1 MRLNLSSIIC
11 YVKSL
16 YLLIVDSQMN
26 LRRSRLS
33 SYAAAPVT
41 LLHSKYEFQLHSFA
55 FCSFMP
61 VYELTAT
68 LIEYSANFSSIQS
81 TSPHVL

>member
-1 MRLNLSSIIC
+1 MRLNLGWIIIITSEKMRLNLSSIIC

-41 LLHSKYEFQLHSFA
+41 LLHSKYEF
-55 FCSFMP
+55 
-61 VYELTAT
+61 
-68 LIEYSANFSSIQS
+68 
-81 TSPHVL
+81 